1 MIYKQASEIVPRP
14 FDEVSH
20 LFFSHP
26 VDDEEGCV
34 ELLEE
39 LLTYFKPDEPAPPP
53 SIWAQTVSLLI
64 NNGLPHPSPEIRY
77 ISVAKLG
84 ATKSNMVIHPLLRM
98 FEDSDEDVRYCV
110 REVIYPPFLIEEQHL
125 DPPWGVTPAW
135 TQPGFELEDVFEPLM
150 FGLQH
155 ENYRCRI
162 GSASIL
168 ALTYK
173 CVAAIPPLLGLLTSD
188 PELWVRYEIA
198 SCMGTYSNEDIEEN
212 TRLLIIS
219 SLNIAK
225 EQLSPIVQWGAVEGL
240 HQFNELTNTEATN
253 LGIELLSF
261 DDAELKEEILRW
273 FQFHGSQEAIQ
284 PTHDIIYEV
293 YEAIPPYVNDEVLNQ
308 AFETLDGL
316 GAIDEL
322 INLLRATNRPSYNL
336 AAAYELRFM
345 EQLNQHE
352 DRVAVAENVVQCLQY
367 DDNFDDSDQ
376 VWLDEIRAVD

>member
-1 MIYKQASEIVPRP
+1 MIYKRASEIVPRP
-14 FDEVSH
+14 FDEVIH
-20 LFFSHP
+20 LFIHHP

-39 LLTYFKPDEPAPPP
+39 LLTYFQPDEPAPPP
-53 SIWAQTVSLLI
+53 SIWSQTVSLLLD
-64 NNGLPHPSPEIRY
+64 NGLLHPSPEIRY
-77 ISVAKLG
+77 TSIEKLG

-98 FEDSDEDVRYCV
+98 FEDSDKDVRYCV
-110 REVIYPPFLIEEQHL
+110 REVISPPIFNEEQHL
-125 DPPWGVTPAW
+125 GPPWGVIPAW
-135 TQPGFELEDVFEPLM
+135 TRPGFELEDVFEPLM
-150 FGLQH
+150 LGLQH
-155 ENYRCRI
+155 ENWRCRI

-168 ALTYK
+168 ALSYK

-188 PELWVRYEIA
+188 PELWVRYDIA
-198 SCMGTYSNEDIEEN
+198 SNMGTYSNEDIEEN

-284 PTHDIIYEV
+284 PTHDIIYEG
-293 YEAIPPYVNDEVLNQ
+293 IPPYFNNEVLNR
-308 AFETLDGL
+308 AFETLGEL
-316 GAIDEL
+316 GAINEL
-322 INLLRATNRPSYNL
+322 INLLRATNRPSFNL
-336 AAAYELRFM
+336 AAALELRYM
-345 EQLNQHE
+345 EQLLDHE
-352 DRVAVAENVVQCLQY
+352 ERVEVAERVVELLQANDY
-367 DDNFDDSDQ
+367 RLSIRDQ
-376 VWLDEIRAVD
+376 AFLDEIIALD